1 MVSVFSEVPAEA
13 NLRPML
19 ESDLALVMNVERA
32 AYPHPWEERI
42 MKDCLRA
49 SHYHGWVFE
58 LDNEIRGYLFLSV
71 VAGEMHVLNLCIHPE
86 LQGQG
91 WGRVVLQRAFN
102 LAITEYAATMCFL
115 EVRPSNIAAL
125 SLYQS
130 EGFNE
135 IGVRKNYY
143 PATRG
148 REDAIV
154 MAKSIIE

>member
-1 MVSVFSEVPAEA
+1 MVSVFSEVPALA

-19 ESDLALVMNVERA
+19 ESDLALVMNVEQA

-58 LDNEIRGYLFLSV
+58 LDEVIRGYLFLSV
-71 VAGEMHVLNLCIHPE
+71 VAGEMHVLNICIHPD

-102 LAITEYAATMCFL
+102 LATTEYDATMCFL
-115 EVRPSNIAAL
+115 EVRPSNTAAL

-143 PATRG
+143 PATKG

>member
-1 MVSVFSEVPAEA
+1 MASVFSEILPEA

-19 ESDLALVMNVERA
+19 EPDIAAVMSVERA
-32 AYPHPWEERI
+32 AYPHPWDERI
-42 MKDCLRA
+42 MRDCLRA

-58 LDNEIRGYLFLSV
+58 VDGIIRGYLFLSV
-71 VAGEMHVLNLCIHPE
+71 VAGEMHILNLCIHPN

-91 WGRVVLQRAFN
+91 WGRTVLQRAFE
-102 LAITEYAATMCFL
+102 LAVTEYQANMCFL
-115 EVRPSNIAAL
+115 EVRPSNTAAL

-143 PATRG
+143 PADSG
-148 REDAIV
+148 REDALV
-154 MAKSIIE
+154 MAKSIIT

>member
-13 NLRPML
+13 NLRPMV
-19 ESDLALVMNVERA
+19 ESDLGLVMAVEKV
-32 AYPHPWEERI
+32 AYPHPWEKRI
-42 MKDCLRA
+42 MQDCLRA

-58 LDNEIRGYLFLSV
+58 LDGCIRGYLFLSV
-71 VAGEMHVLNLCIHPE
+71 VAGEMHVLNLCIHPDI
-86 LQGQG
+86 QGQG
-91 WGRVVLQRAFN
+91 WGREVLQRAFN
-102 LAITEYAATMCFL
+102 LAVTEYDATMCFL
-115 EVRPSNIAAL
+115 EVRPSNTAAL

-135 IGVRKNYY
+135 IGLRKNYY
-143 PATRG
+143 PTSNG

>member
-1 MVSVFSEVPAEA
+1 MASVLSDISVEA

-19 ESDLALVMNVERA
+19 EADIGTVMLVETA
-32 AYPHPWEERI
+32 SYPHPWDERV
-42 MKDCLRA
+42 MRDCLRA

-58 LDNEIRGYLFLSV
+58 VDGAISGYLFLSV
-71 VAGEMHVLNLCIHPE
+71 VAGEMHILNLCVHPD

-91 WGRVVLQRAFN
+91 WGRTVLQRAFD
-102 LAITEYAATMCFL
+102 LAVNEYEATMCFL
-115 EVRPSNIAAL
+115 EVRPSNVAAL

-143 PATRG
+143 PAVRG
-148 REDAIV
+148 REDALV
-154 MAKSIIE
+154 MAKSIIA